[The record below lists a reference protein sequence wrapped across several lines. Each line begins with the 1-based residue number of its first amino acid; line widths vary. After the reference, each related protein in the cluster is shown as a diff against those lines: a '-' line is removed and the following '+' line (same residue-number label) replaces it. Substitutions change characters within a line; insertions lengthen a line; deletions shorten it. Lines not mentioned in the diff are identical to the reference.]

1 MNNTQLNQTNQ
12 NTYNNVNNEQFRD
25 IDPLAMLFFFLG
37 ALHIYTYLRRTNL
50 QAKQKIRPENSI
62 GWLKINQMGSLTT
75 LALLGLIIAGA
86 IELYQVY
93 S

>member
-1 MNNTQLNQTNQ
+1 MTNNTKLNKTNQTIYKSI
-12 NTYNNVNNEQFRD
+12 NTNRD

-37 ALHIYTYLRRTNL
+37 ALHIYPYLRQIQT
-50 QAKQKIRPENSI
+50 QAAEKTRQDKPFYL
-62 GWLKINQMGSLTT
+62 LKINNQIGSLST

>member
-1 MNNTQLNQTNQ
+1 MNNIQLNQTN
-12 NTYNNVNNEQFRD
+12 NKASNNISKSRE

-50 QAKQKIRPENSI
+50 QAMEKTRQENSLS
-62 GWLKINQMGSLTT
+62 WVKINQMGSLST